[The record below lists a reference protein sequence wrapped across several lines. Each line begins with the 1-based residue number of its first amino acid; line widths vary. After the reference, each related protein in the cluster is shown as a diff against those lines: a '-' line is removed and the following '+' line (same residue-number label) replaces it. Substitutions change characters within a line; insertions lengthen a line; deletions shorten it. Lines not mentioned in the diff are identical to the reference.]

1 MTILSNSDE
10 WRVYPEELAK
20 RCRDS
25 VDAVRTQLKALEKA
39 GYIRS
44 YRKSLGG
51 RYGTETHRFCSDTK
65 ISDEVFQE
73 LLKELIANV
82 QIANVQIA
90 NVQIANVQI
99 ANVQIA

>member
-1 MTILSNSDE
+1 MLLTILSNSDE

-51 RYGTETHRFCSDTK
+51 RWYGTETHRFCSDTK

-73 LLKELIANV
+73 LLKELNC
-82 QIANVQIA
+82 
-90 NVQIANVQI
+90 
-99 ANVQIA
+99 